1 MILIMRKRIKLVVR
15 LFKEA
20 GKAIEDMPLLLVQP
34 MVTFLALFI
43 LAVIFI
49 FREILIESGGF
60 LTKNPLNGDIYYKK
74 DFVMRVSYIHIA
86 IDCGAYK

>member
-43 LAVIFI
+43 LAVFFIFI
-49 FREILIESGGF
+49 EILIKSGGF

-74 DFVMRVSYIHIA
+74 DFVMRVSYIIA
-86 IDCGAYK
+86 IDFGAYK